1 MDGVSRNCEE
11 MANKDGKSAKG
22 YETGPTCAS
31 GSMIIHAWAMD
42 AKKFE
47 LPKGYLFQKM
57 KMMNLMFVFLIDV
70 AFKVGGSTSIQT
82 LVLQVHYANID
93 KFKGQ

>member
-1 MDGVSRNCEE
+1 MSRNCEE

-22 YETGPTCAS
+22 YESGPTCAS

-47 LPKGYLFQKM
+47 LPKGYY
-57 KMMNLMFVFLIDV
+57 
-70 AFKVGGSTSIQT
+70 S
-82 LVLQVHYANID
+82 
-93 KFKGQ
+93 